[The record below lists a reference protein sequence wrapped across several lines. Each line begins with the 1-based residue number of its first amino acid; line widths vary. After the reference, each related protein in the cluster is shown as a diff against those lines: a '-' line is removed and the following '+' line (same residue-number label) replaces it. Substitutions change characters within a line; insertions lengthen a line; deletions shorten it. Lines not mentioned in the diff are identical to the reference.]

1 MNIPRI
7 PTQTRPFL
15 WGAAVGAIALA
26 IVGFNWGGWM
36 TGAKAETLAGA
47 RADEAIVSVL
57 TPVCVS
63 QFQKSVNASVSLAAM
78 KKLDG
83 WEQSDYVSKAG
94 WATMPGTAAE
104 PNHQVATAC
113 AEAINKLVM

>member
-1 MNIPRI
+1 MNIPKI
-7 PTQTRPFL
+7 PTQTSPFL

-26 IVGFNWGGWM
+26 IVGFSWGGWM
-36 TGAKAETLAGA
+36 TGATAETLAGA
-47 RADEAIVSVL
+47 RADEAIVSAL

-63 QFQKSVNASVSLAAM
+63 QFQRSVDAHASLAAM

-94 WATMPGTAAE
+94 WATMPGTTAE
-104 PNHQVATAC
+104 PNRQVATAC